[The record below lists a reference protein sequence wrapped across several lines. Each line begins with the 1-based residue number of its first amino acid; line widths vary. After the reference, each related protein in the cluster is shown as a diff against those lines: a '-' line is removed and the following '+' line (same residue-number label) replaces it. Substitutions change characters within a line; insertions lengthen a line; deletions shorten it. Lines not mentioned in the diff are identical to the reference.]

1 MSPARIAPMAVFLLS
16 DLAKDVNG
24 QIFSVRANE
33 IYLVSQ
39 PRPIRSAHNSEGWTP
54 ATIAELVLPAF
65 KSSLVP
71 LDRARDVLPSDVL
84 P

>member
-1 MSPARIAPMAVFLLS
+1 MAVFLLS
-16 DLAKDVNG
+16 DLANDVNG

-54 ATIAELVLPAF
+54 QSIASHVLPAF
-65 KSSLVP
+65 KSALIP
-71 LDRARDVLPSDVL
+71 LERARDVLPSDPL
-84 P
+84 